1 MTRNDG
7 STNISW
13 VIKKAKQCN
22 WHRVRFI
29 FPCSSFR
36 GDFRKCK
43 RIVGWGYRMR
53 GRRHNLSHHC
63 MGIPVRATQKITT
76 ITFITFN
83 YHSLF
88 MSERNPLHEID
99 DKIIRGSGKL
109 FGTAEKK
116 FAGSP
121 KGLLEKTAEKTD

>member
-1 MTRNDG
+1 
-7 STNISW
+7 
-13 VIKKAKQCN
+13 
-22 WHRVRFI
+22 
-29 FPCSSFR
+29 
-36 GDFRKCK
+36 
-43 RIVGWGYRMR
+43 MR

-88 MSERNPLHEID
+88 MSEHNPFHEID
-99 DKIIRGSGKL
+99 HKVIMSSGKL

-121 KGLLEKTAEKTD
+121 KGLLEKTAEKTDWPK